1 MSYSKEKEE
10 LIFWAHL
17 LNQKGFVSA
26 RSGNIS
32 YKVDKDKLLITT
44 HNCYLG
50 QLEAKDILLVDLKG
64 NILEGEGELTSEKKM
79 HLDIQ
84 NKFKEIKVVLHAHPA
99 YTIGFFHYF
108 KELAIHSFEAKFY
121 LSSLRI
127 IPQETPTV
135 IDTEPLLE
143 ALESSN
149 IVVLKDHGVVAMGE
163 DFKSAFSLIELLEEQ
178 AKVGLLLKN
187 LSIEKENLDKEV
199 KEKSV
204 LIKYKLLSDEHI
216 KKLIDLVNNDQEAQ
230 ELGKTYDLT
239 CSLAIKN
246 QDTGKRVCFYYEKGK
261 IIKTDDNENADFL
274 IIGKEEILKKIFNRQ
289 LDPFVASTQG
299 KVKTKGDFS
308 RLSRWYPVLVRTFK
322 LWEEAPVE

>member
-1 MSYSKEKEE
+1 MSYLKEKKE
-10 LIFWAHL
+10 LIYWAHL

-32 YKVDKDKLLITT
+32 YRLADDKLLITA

-50 QLEAKDILLVDLKG
+50 HLEDKDILLVDLKG
-64 NILEGEGELTSEKKM
+64 NILEREGELTSEKKL

-84 NKFKEIKVVLHAHPA
+84 NKFKEAKVVLHTHPP
-99 YTIGFFHYF
+99 YTVAFFHFF
-108 KELAIHSFEAKFY
+108 KELDIYSFEARFY
-121 LSSLRI
+121 LSSLKV

-135 IDTEPLLE
+135 IDTQPILESLE
-143 ALESSN
+143 ASN

-163 DFKSAFSLIELLEEQ
+163 DFRSAFGLIELLEEQ

-187 LSIEKENLDKEV
+187 VGTQEEKKEDKKDLSLP
-199 KEKSV
+199 
-204 LIKYKLLSDEHI
+204 KYKLLSNEHLE
-216 KKLIDLVNNDQEAQ
+216 KLTQLINNDPEAQ

-246 QDTGKRVCFYYEKGK
+246 QDTGRVVCFYYEKGR
-261 IIKTDDNENADFL
+261 IIKIDESENADFL
-274 IIGKEEILKKIFNRQ
+274 IVGKEDILKKIFNRQ

-308 RLSRWYPVLVRTFK
+308 KLSRWYPVLVRTFK
-322 LWEEAPVE
+322 LWEQVPVE